1 MYRLAVYSANF
12 NIPTIQYNTW
22 TSSYALPHYGILNA
36 NEVSFSS
43 LAYIHICTSTFR
55 QTMCQT
61 GSPLTLSLSSNFNC
75 SHTNHTMY
83 SEPLCSLENNSVFFT
98 SNSNGSLANPARF
111 GEPFCSQ
118 ENNNVFFTSNSI
130 GSHAKHTGTVNHCV
144 HLDIIIYAILI
155 EATPTKMVLLTIVFT
170 RRKSRMQF

>member
-61 GSPLTLSLSSNFNC
+61 GSPLTLSFSSNFNC

-130 GSHAKHTGTVNHCV
+130 GSHANH
-144 HLDIIIYAILI
+144 AILI

>member
-1 MYRLAVYSANF
+1 
-12 NIPTIQYNTW
+12 
-22 TSSYALPHYGILNA
+22 
-36 NEVSFSS
+36 
-43 LAYIHICTSTFR
+43 
-55 QTMCQT
+55 MCQT

-75 SHTNHTMY
+75 SHTDHTMY

-98 SNSNGSLANPARF
+98 SNSNGSHANQARF